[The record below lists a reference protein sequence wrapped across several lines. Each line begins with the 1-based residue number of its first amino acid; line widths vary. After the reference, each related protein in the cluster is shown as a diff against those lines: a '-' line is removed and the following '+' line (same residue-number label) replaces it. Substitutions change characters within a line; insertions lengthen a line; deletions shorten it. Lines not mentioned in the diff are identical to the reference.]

1 MYHAVF
7 PSDHLIRLEQGQ
19 PQTKINLSGDYE
31 RGWFG
36 ITART
41 TRYGKV
47 LAGGSEPF
55 LDVPLAAKWVTDVE
69 LRAKP
74 FGNGVTFALGANN
87 LFDVYPTNIPRG
99 QGIDPVTGLVRNYP
113 STNYVAPFS
122 NYSPFGFN
130 GRFLYGRIDVSF

>member
-1 MYHAVF
+1 MAV
-7 PSDHLIRLEQGQ
+7 
-19 PQTKINLSGDYE
+19 K
-31 RGWFG
+31 
-36 ITART
+36 
-41 TRYGKV
+41 
-47 LAGGSEPF
+47 
-55 LDVPLAAKWVTDVE
+55 LDIVTDQQILAE
-69 LRAKP
+69 KFAKP